1 MDSTFDFEKR
11 RNAPVKYDRNLM
23 TATIRAMKR
32 VSEVKAKREQR
43 FFEKRMLVR
52 KKHEKARNKV
62 DISQGIDLVRP
73 AAARK
78 AEEVNVAEAVMDV
91 ETLESKDAAA
101 AAGGN

>member
-1 MDSTFDFEKR
+1 MKRNPRKLKWTKAYRKAAAKEMTVDSTFDFEKR

-62 DISQGIDLVRP
+62 DISQGIDLV
-73 AAARK
+73 
-78 AEEVNVAEAVMDV
+78 
-91 ETLESKDAAA
+91 
-101 AAGGN
+101 